1 MKIIKA
7 YIVNLISAFISDTF
21 FSVGYALV
29 FFLELKLIDIHFSFI
44 FLWTAFTLLFFLL
57 DGVRSVLFNKLMDN
71 QNKWSSLNNSSV
83 NLIHEDV
90 LDIKRDIN
98 KLKNTADNIK
108 DKVRGK

>member
-7 YIVNLISAFISDTF
+7 YTVNLLSALISDIF
-21 FSVGYALV
+21 FSVGYAFV
-29 FFLELKLIDIHFSFI
+29 FLAGLKLININFSFI
-44 FLWTAFTLLFFLL
+44 SLWIVFTLLFFLL

-71 QNKWSSLNNSSV
+71 QNKWFSLNNSTI

-98 KLKNTADNIK
+98 KIKNTSDNIK
-108 DKVRGK
+108 DKVRSK

>member
-1 MKIIKA
+1 LKIIKA
-7 YIVNLISAFISDTF
+7 YIVNLLSSLISDIF
-21 FSVGYALV
+21 FSIGFALV
-29 FFLELKLIDIHFSFI
+29 SFLGLKLINIHFSFI
-44 FLWTAFTLLFFLL
+44 FLWIVFTLLFFIL
-57 DGVRSVLFNKLMDN
+57 DGVRSVLLNKLMDN

-108 DKVRGK
+108 DKVRSK